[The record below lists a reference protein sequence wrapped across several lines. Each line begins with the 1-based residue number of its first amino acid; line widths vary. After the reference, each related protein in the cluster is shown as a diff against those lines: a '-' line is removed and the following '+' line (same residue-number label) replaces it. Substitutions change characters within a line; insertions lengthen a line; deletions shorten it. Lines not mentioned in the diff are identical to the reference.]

1 MTVRSGL
8 REVIAALPAG
18 STQSE
23 GLSRAL
29 AHGTPSQV
37 QQLLAG
43 LEPATST
50 ALSAALR
57 DLQDNA
63 FDNAM
68 MVGAA
73 GALIGLVLALLLLR
87 GPVPP
92 LRSAAA
98 LTQGDAP

>member
-1 MTVRSGL
+1 
-8 REVIAALPAG
+8 
-18 STQSE
+18 
-23 GLSRAL
+23 
-29 AHGTPSQV
+29 
-37 QQLLAG
+37 
-43 LEPATST
+43 
-50 ALSAALR
+50 
-57 DLQDNA
+57 
-63 FDNAM
+63 M